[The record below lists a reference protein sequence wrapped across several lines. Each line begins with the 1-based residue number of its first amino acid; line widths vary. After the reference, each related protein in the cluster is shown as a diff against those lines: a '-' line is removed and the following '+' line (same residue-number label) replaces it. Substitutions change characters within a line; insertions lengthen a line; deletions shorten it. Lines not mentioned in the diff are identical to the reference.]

1 MMLGYGR
8 CQNFILS
15 GGRIY
20 TPIPTNREEQA
31 KLWMTLLEWMRAELK
46 AGMFSDWGSY
56 CDAGSEYRRADGD
69 EVSLQS
75 HILKYQPFII
85 FSLKP
90 VLSVDQTIESIKR
103 AVAAAK
109 GR

>member
-1 MMLGYGR
+1 MSKFYIKWWKN
-8 CQNFILS
+8 QH
-15 GGRIY
+15 
-20 TPIPTNREEQA
+20 TIPTNPEEQA
-31 KLWMTLLEWMRAELK
+31 KLWMTLLAWVRADLK
-46 AGMFSDWGSY
+46 AGMFSEWGAC
-56 CDAGSEYRRADGD
+56 CDAGSGYCIAEGD

-85 FSLKP
+85 FSIKP
-90 VLSVDQTIESIKR
+90 VLSADQTIESINR